1 MSYIKDWNKK
11 GPSLSS
17 LESKNNIAWLTRE
30 EEVGREREAFLSKK
44 NEPKSL
50 LHGLQGLWL
59 KSWGFWDE
67 NTSNIIS
74 LTANLLLLIMSA
86 NLYYM
91 LRLVFRDGI
100 F

>member
-17 LESKNNIAWLTRE
+17 LESKKNIAWLTRE

-44 NEPKSL
+44 NEPGSL